1 MCLPIFAAVG
11 VMMGASSATAAAVGT
26 SAVLSAAS
34 GAVSAYGAYNS
45 AQGQKQSL
53 EYQSKVD
60 ANNATVG
67 EWQAQDAE
75 KRGQDDAARARRAN
89 SQQRGAQRTALA
101 ANGLDLNSGSALS
114 LLDDTEY
121 FGAVDQQTVANNT
134 TQEAWALRNRA
145 ANFTAASNLHKTGAS
160 NISPGFAAGSSML
173 SSASSVADK
182 WSMYKK
188 AA

>member
-1 MCLPIFAAVG
+1 MCEPTTILAV
-11 VMMGASSATAAAVGT
+11 AST
-26 SAVLSAAS
+26 
-34 GAVSAYGAYNS
+34 AVSAYGAYSS
-45 AQGQKQSL
+45 ARGQRQAL

-60 ANNATVG
+60 ANNATVA

-75 KRGQDDAARARRAN
+75 KRGQETATRARRENA
-89 SQQRGAQRTALA
+89 QLRGAQRVSLA

-121 FGAVDQQTVANNT
+121 FGAVDQQTIANNT

-145 ANFTAASNLHKTGAS
+145 ANFTAASNLHKAGAS
-160 NISPGFAAGSSML
+160 NIKPAFVAGSSIL

-182 WSMYKK
+182 WNMYKT
-188 AA
+188 A